1 MNPSKK
7 DVQDVYVKY
16 SGYAVEGSTYYE
28 FEPVQMQTDVLFGE
42 SYAILEE
49 CNRWE
54 MDTTFRYE
62 VLYVSDEGIILKN
75 FYRKELDNVQTLESH
90 PLFPSA
96 IWVIEETSS
105 EYINEEDIIQIVTKD
120 VYASKVPQ
128 NSSTYRYLV
137 DRSELFEQFFE
148 DLYNEMD
155 SYYNGNKQ
163 NSPEKWD
170 FANFLQIEY
179 GVEFE
184 QSEGADIV
192 LSNCLGLMRK
202 LNLTY
207 QEMAEYFCKYIL

>member
-7 DVQDVYVKY
+7 DVQDVYMRY

-28 FEPVQMQTDVLFGE
+28 FEPIQLQTDVLYGE

-49 CNRWE
+49 DNTWKV
-54 MDTTFRYE
+54 DTTFQYE
-62 VLYVSDEGIILKN
+62 VLYVSDEGIILKK
-75 FYRKELDNVQTLESH
+75 FYRKKLANVQTLESH
-90 PLFPSA
+90 PLFQSA
-96 IWVIEETSS
+96 IGVIEETAS
-105 EYINEEDIIQIVTKD
+105 EYINEEDIIQIVTND
-120 VYASKVPQ
+120 IYASKVPT
-128 NSSTYRYLV
+128 NSSTYRYLIE
-137 DRSELFEQFFE
+137 RSELFEQFFE
-148 DLYNEMD
+148 DLYTEMD
-155 SYYNGNKQ
+155 NYYNGAKQ

-170 FANFLQIEY
+170 FANYLQTDY
-179 GVEFE
+179 GVQFE